1 MPRSARPGICGD
13 ETLNSGSL
21 RLSRD
26 LSGRLDV
33 DRMKSLPSV
42 LDVEADCVHR
52 AVSISK
58 RIGD

>member
-1 MPRSARPGICGD
+1 MADR
-13 ETLNSGSL
+13 TLDW
-21 RLSRD
+21 RD
-26 LSGRLDV
+26 R
-33 DRMKSLPSV
+33 LPSV